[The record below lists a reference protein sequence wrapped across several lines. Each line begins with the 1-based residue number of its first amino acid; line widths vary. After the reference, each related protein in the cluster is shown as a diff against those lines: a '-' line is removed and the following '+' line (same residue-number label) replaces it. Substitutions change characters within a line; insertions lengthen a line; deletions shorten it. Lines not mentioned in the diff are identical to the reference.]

1 MIKTYDLW
9 INGQDTKPT
18 SGKYF
23 NVLNPLDDSVFCT
36 AAESNQAD
44 INKAVDAAHACFQTF
59 RKSLAKDREAMLC
72 KAADLLERDREEFL
86 EILIDEVGS
95 PMNKA
100 QFEVSQTIGQL
111 RAAAG
116 AARRVT
122 GQTMP
127 SDTPGR
133 ISMSVRKPLGVVA
146 AITPF
151 NVPLLKAAKLVASP
165 LATGNTVVLLT
176 SEEAPA
182 VSFRFAR
189 LMEEAGFPAGSLNVV
204 SGFGVDVGDFLTGHS
219 LVKAVMFT
227 GSSVVGKHISELCG
241 KNMKPCVLELGGKSP
256 YIVLADA
263 DIGLAVQNAIIGMF
277 FYQGQ
282 ACIASSRIIVEEA
295 VYEQFIEIYS
305 AAAKQLSM
313 GDLRDMETILGPII
327 SPRQRN
333 RVRSHIEDAVAKGAT
348 LVTGGEWEGNRCQPT
363 ILTGVTDEMTVCR
376 QETFGPVTSIYSVK
390 DTEEALALANDTH
403 YGLSG
408 AIHTNDLNK
417 ALMLAHEVKTGM
429 IHINAPSVYDEP
441 NVPFGGVGDSGF
453 GREGVDVD
461 IDALTQWKWITIQLP
476 GYDQAH

>member
-1 MIKTYDLW
+1 MIKTYELW
-9 INGQDTKPT
+9 INGAQTKPT
-18 SGKYF
+18 TGKYF
-23 NVLNPLDDSVFCT
+23 DVLNPLDDSLFCK
-36 AAESNQAD
+36 AAEANEVD
-44 INKAVDAAHACFQTF
+44 INKAVDAAHACF
-59 RKSLAKDREAMLC
+59 KSYRTCLAKDREAMLI
-72 KAADLLERDREEFL
+72 KAADLLERDRDEFL
-86 EILIDEVGS
+86 ELLIDEVGS

-116 AARRVT
+116 TARRIT

-133 ISMSVRKPLGVVA
+133 LSMSVRKPLGVVA

-182 VSFRFAR
+182 VSFRFAQ

-204 SGFGVDVGDFLTGHS
+204 SGFGVDVGDFLTGHP

-227 GSSVVGKHISELCG
+227 GSSVVGKHISEICG
-241 KNMKPCVLELGGKSP
+241 RNMKPCVLELGGKSP

-263 DIGLAVQNAIIGMF
+263 DLALAVQNAIMGMF

-282 ACIASSRIIVEEA
+282 ACIASSRIIVEA
-295 VYEQFIEIYS
+295 PLYDQFVEMYS

-313 GDLRDMETILGPII
+313 GDLHDMSTILGPII

-348 LVTGGEWEGNRCQPT
+348 LVTGGQWEGNRCQPT
-363 ILTGVTDEMTVCR
+363 ILTNVT
-376 QETFGPVTSIYSVK
+376 
-390 DTEEALALANDTH
+390 
-403 YGLSG
+403 
-408 AIHTNDLNK
+408 
-417 ALMLAHEVKTGM
+417 
-429 IHINAPSVYDEP
+429 
-441 NVPFGGVGDSGF
+441 
-453 GREGVDVD
+453 
-461 IDALTQWKWITIQLP
+461 LTKP
-476 GYDQAH
+476 

>member
-1 MIKTYDLW
+1 MSKTYQLW
-9 INGQDTKPT
+9 IGGKETKPT
-18 SGKYF
+18 TGKYF
-23 NVLNPLDDSVFCT
+23 DVLNPLDDSPFCK
-36 AAESNQAD
+36 AAESNETD
-44 INKAVDAAHACFQTF
+44 INKAVDAAHACFQSY
-59 RKSLAKDREAMLC
+59 RKCLAKDREAMLT
-72 KAADLLERDREEFL
+72 KAADLLERDRDEFL
-86 EILIDEVGS
+86 DLLIDEVGS

-100 QFEVSQTIGQL
+100 QFEVNQTIGQL

-116 AARRVT
+116 SARRIT

-133 ISMSVRKPLGVVA
+133 LSMSIRKPLGVVA

-165 LATGNTVVLLT
+165 LATGNTVVLLS
-176 SEEAPA
+176 SEMAPA
-182 VSFRFAR
+182 VSFRFAK
-189 LMEEAGFPAGSLNVV
+189 LIEEAGFPAGSLNVV
-204 SGFGVDVGDFLTGHS
+204 SGFGVDVGDFLTGHP

-227 GSSVVGKHISELCG
+227 GSSVVGKHISEICG
-241 KNMKPCVLELGGKSP
+241 RNMKPCVLELGGKSP

-263 DIGLAVQNAIIGMF
+263 DLGLAVQNAIIGMF

-282 ACIASSRIIVEEA
+282 ACIASSRIIVEA
-295 VYEQFIEIYS
+295 AIFDQFVAMYS

-313 GDLRDMETILGPII
+313 GDLRDMSTILGPII

-363 ILTGVTDEMTVCR
+363 ILTNVTDEMTVCR
-376 QETFGPVTSIYSVK
+376 QETFGPVTSIYSVNSV
-390 DTEEALALANDTH
+390 EEALELANDTH

-408 AIHTNDLNK
+408 AIHTNDLNN
-417 ALMLAHEVKTGM
+417 ALMLAHEVETGM

-441 NVPFGGVGDSGF
+441 HVPFGGIGDSGF
-453 GREGVDVD
+453 GREGVDID

-476 GYDQAH
+476 GHDQTH

>member
-1 MIKTYDLW
+1 MSKTYQLW
-9 INGQDTKPT
+9 IDGKETKPT
-18 SGKYF
+18 TGKYF
-23 NVLNPLDDSVFCT
+23 DVLNPLDDSLFCK
-36 AAESNQAD
+36 AAESNEAD
-44 INKAVDAAHACFQTF
+44 INKAVDAAHACFQTY
-59 RKSLAKDREAMLC
+59 RKCLAKDREAMLT
-72 KAADLLERDREEFL
+72 KAADLLERDRDEFL
-86 EILIDEVGS
+86 EMLIDEVGS

-100 QFEVSQTIGQL
+100 QFEVNQTIGQL

-116 AARRVT
+116 SARRIT

-133 ISMSVRKPLGVVA
+133 LSMSIRKPLGVVA

-151 NVPLLKAAKLVASP
+151 NVPLLKVAKLVASP
-165 LATGNTVVLLT
+165 LATGNTVVLLS
-176 SEEAPA
+176 SEMAPA
-182 VSFRFAR
+182 VSFRFAK
-189 LMEEAGFPAGSLNVV
+189 LIEEAGFPAGSLNVV
-204 SGFGVDVGDFLTGHS
+204 SGFGVDVGDFLTGHP

-227 GSSVVGKHISELCG
+227 GSSVVGKHISEICG
-241 KNMKPCVLELGGKSP
+241 RNMKPCVLELGGKSP

-263 DIGLAVQNAIIGMF
+263 DLGLAVQNAIIGMF

-282 ACIASSRIIVEEA
+282 ACIASSRIIVEA
-295 VYEQFIEIYS
+295 AIFDQFVEMYS

-313 GDLRDMETILGPII
+313 GDLRDMSTILGPII

-363 ILTGVTDEMTVCR
+363 ILTNVTDEMTVCR
-376 QETFGPVTSIYSVK
+376 QETFGPVTSIYSVNSV
-390 DTEEALALANDTH
+390 EEALELANDTH

-408 AIHTNDLNK
+408 AIHTNDLNN
-417 ALMLAHEVKTGM
+417 ALMLAHEVETGM

-441 NVPFGGVGDSGF
+441 HVPFGGIGDSGF
-453 GREGVDVD
+453 GREGVDID

-476 GYDQAH
+476 GHDQAH